1 MSTWIGSI
9 LISKR
14 QYNLFLNVSFL
25 RLFLLIFSIET
36 ERLLSWITLSVD
48 LMNTSM
54 AMTMLTVRRRNLARV
69 SNFFIEQHRLI
80 NLTDVFSAA
89 YDAGA
94 SASLPDERSNS
105 VDTTMAV
112 YVEEHD
118 EGSRTEETPY
128 V

>member
-1 MSTWIGSI
+1 
-9 LISKR
+9 
-14 QYNLFLNVSFL
+14 
-25 RLFLLIFSIET
+25 
-36 ERLLSWITLSVD
+36 
-48 LMNTSM
+48 M

-105 VDTTMAV
+105 VDTAMAV